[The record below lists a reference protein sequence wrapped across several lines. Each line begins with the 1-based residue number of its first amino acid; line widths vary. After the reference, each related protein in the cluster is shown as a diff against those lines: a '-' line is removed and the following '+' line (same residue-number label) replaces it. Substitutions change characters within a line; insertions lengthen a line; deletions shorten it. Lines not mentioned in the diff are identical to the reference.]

1 MVARR
6 QAICI
11 GIDEY
16 EGEDRLDLCV
26 ADATEVADYLSQ
38 PEYGFDV
45 ELLVNREANLP
56 NIRRALLSVMNEE
69 LEFFLLYFSGH
80 GLVTE
85 LDAFLVTAD
94 YQPLAEGV
102 SLADLARY
110 TEKISQKTKHCL
122 TILDCCHSGAG
133 SFGGSRQLVTPE
145 EIDRGIPARTESRS
159 LLAACRPEQ
168 VAIEDSRY
176 GHGLFTYMLLEGL
189 AGDAADPHGNV
200 TIGGLSEFIDRSLEA
215 AGAEQIAVMKG
226 DSAGRVILGQGFTP
240 ISADTLP
247 EYDKRRIIAQGKQ
260 FLEDY
265 TSQLTNHP
273 EDWRKRGHRNAS
285 MLLPPTLRWFEKQ
298 RREHKGLRVDPE
310 FSRLY
315 AAVTN
320 RVKQLAEIDL
330 GTDVGEGV
338 VTRSIGGGGFG
349 TVYEVQQADGQKLAY
364 KVYHPTEYGD
374 SEKKS
379 LFSRG
384 YKAMQQLDHPRVI
397 KVKKYTEAPLGFFME
412 YVDGPNFRDLPNII
426 EDPIE
431 VLQFLLLT
439 AETIAHAHSRPVIHR
454 DIKPENILA
463 LYRPD
468 DNTWIPYLTDF
479 DLAWFDQATQVTKQA
494 WGNISYSA
502 PEQMANPRSGAAH
515 SAQVDI
521 YAFAQLAFY
530 AVTGSDPV
538 PLGRADNSR
547 LLQEKLKVWP
557 VGAAAQKFVA
567 WYDRCSEASPHD
579 RYLNFRSAMDELAD
593 VEALIRQAVSAAV
606 TPRGA
611 LNEIAFALSGFG
623 AAGKIDVAGGA
634 FHSTSRRTSI
644 TLTASNVQSS
654 APNERF
660 DLEARLS
667 LDRITIEGNASS
679 ERKRAKINNRIDE
692 VTRQLEGVKRRPGN
706 QGTFET
712 FISISG
718 VECGYA
724 GIQRARISLSYVIE
738 AIERT

>member
-1 MVARR
+1 MVERR
-6 QAICI
+6 RAICI

-16 EGEDRLDLCV
+16 EDENRLDLCV
-26 ADATEVADYLSQ
+26 ADATEIADYLSQ

-45 ELLVNREANLP
+45 ELLVNKEANLP
-56 NIRRALLSVMNEE
+56 SIRQSLLSVMKEE

-85 LDAFLVTAD
+85 LDAFLVTVD
-94 YQPLAEGV
+94 HQPLAEGV

-110 TEKISQKTKHCL
+110 TEKISQKTKHCV

-133 SFGGSRQLVTPE
+133 RFGEARQPVTPE
-145 EIDRGIPARTESRS
+145 EINHGIPARTESRS

-168 VAIEDSRY
+168 VAVEDSKY

-189 AGDAADPHGNV
+189 SGDAADPHGNV
-200 TIGGLSEFIDRSLEA
+200 TIGGLSEFIDRNLEA

-226 DSAGRVILGQGFTP
+226 DSAGRVILGNGFTP
-240 ISADTLP
+240 IATDALP

-273 EDWRKRGHRNAS
+273 EHWQKHGHRNAS
-285 MLLPPTLRWFEKQ
+285 MLLPPTLRWFDRK
-298 RREHKGLRVDPE
+298 RREHKDLRTDAE

-330 GTDVGEGV
+330 GTDIGEGI

-349 TVYEVQQADGQKLAY
+349 TVYEVQRADGQKLAY
-364 KVYHPTEYGD
+364 KVYHPSEYGD

-426 EDPIE
+426 EDAVE

-538 PLGRADNSR
+538 PVGRADNSR
-547 LLQEKLKVWP
+547 LLQQKLKAWP
-557 VGAAAQKFVA
+557 VGVAAQNFVA
-567 WYDRCSEASPHD
+567 WYDRCSEPDPHD
-579 RYLNFRSAMDELAD
+579 RYPNFRSAMDELAD
-593 VEALIRQAVSAAV
+593 VEALIRQAVSTTV

-634 FHSTSRRTSI
+634 FQSTSGRTSI
-644 TLTASNVQSS
+644 TLTASNIQSS
-654 APNERF
+654 GQNEKF
-660 DLEARLS
+660 DLEARLN

-692 VTRQLEGVKRRPGN
+692 VTRQLDGVKRRPGN

-712 FISISG
+712 FISIGG

-724 GIQRARISLSYVIE
+724 GIQRARISLSHVIE

>member
-16 EGEDRLDLCV
+16 EGDARLDLCV

-45 ELLVNREANLP
+45 DLLVNREATLP
-56 NIRRALLSVMNEE
+56 NIRRSLLSAMNSE

-85 LDAFLVTAD
+85 LDAFLVTVD
-94 YQPLAEGV
+94 YEPLAEGV

-110 TEKISQKTKHCL
+110 TERISRNTRNCL
-122 TILDCCHSGAG
+122 TILDCCHSGSG
-133 SFGGSRQLVTPE
+133 KFGESRKLVTPE

-176 GHGLFTYMLLEGL
+176 GHGLFTYMLLQGL
-189 AGDAADPHGNV
+189 SGDAADPHGNITV
-200 TIGGLSEFIDRSLEA
+200 GGLSDFIDRNLEA

-226 DSAGRVILGQGFTP
+226 DSAGRVILGSNFSP
-240 ISADTLP
+240 IATQSLP
-247 EYDKRRIIAQGKQ
+247 EYEKRKIIAQGKQ

-265 TSQLTNHP
+265 TSQLNHRP
-273 EDWRKRGHRNAS
+273 EDWRKYGHRKAS
-285 MLLPPTLRWFEKQ
+285 KLLPPTLRWFEKQ
-298 RREHKGLRVDPE
+298 RREHKDLRTDIE
-310 FSRLY
+310 FSQLY

-338 VTRSIGGGGFG
+338 VTRRIGGGGFG
-349 TVYEVQQADGQKLAY
+349 TVYEVKQTGGKKLAY

-397 KVKKYTEAPLGFFME
+397 KVKGYTEAPIGFFME

-426 EDPIE
+426 EDPVE

-463 LYRPD
+463 LYRPG

-502 PEQMANPRSGAAH
+502 PEQMANPRSSAAH
-515 SAQVDI
+515 SAQVDV

-538 PLGRADNSR
+538 PIGRADNGR
-547 LLQEKLKVWP
+547 HLQEKLNSWP
-557 VGAAAQKFVA
+557 VGVAAQKFMD
-567 WYDRCSEASPHD
+567 WYDRCSKSDPYE
-579 RYLNFRSAMDELAD
+579 RYANFRSAMDELAD
-593 VEALIRQAVSAAV
+593 VEAMIRRATSTVV
-606 TPRGA
+606 TPRGT

-623 AAGKIDVAGGA
+623 AAGNVDVTGGA
-634 FHSTSRRTSI
+634 FYSTSGRTSI
-644 TLTASNVQSS
+644 TLTSSNVQKN
-654 APNERF
+654 ANGERF

-667 LDRITIEGNASS
+667 LDQITIEGSASN
-679 ERKRAKINNRIDE
+679 ERKRATINNRLDE
-692 VTRQLEGVKRRPGN
+692 IIRSMEGVRRKPGN
-706 QGTFET
+706 QGSFET
-712 FISISG
+712 FVSISG
-718 VECGYA
+718 VECSYA
-724 GIQRARISLSYVIE
+724 GIQRARLSLSHVIE
-738 AIERT
+738 TVERT

>member
-6 QAICI
+6 RAICI

-16 EGEDRLDLCV
+16 QGEARLDLCV
-26 ADATEVADYLSQ
+26 ADATEVADYLEQ

-45 ELLVNREANLP
+45 ELLVNQEANLP
-56 NIRRALLSVMNEE
+56 NIRRALLSVMDED
-69 LEFFLLYFSGH
+69 LEFFILYFSGH
-80 GLVTE
+80 GLVTD
-85 LDAFLVTAD
+85 LDAFLVTID

-110 TEKISQKTKHCL
+110 TEKISQKTQHCV

-133 SFGGSRQLVTPE
+133 QFGGSRGLITPA
-145 EIDRGIPARTESRS
+145 EIDRGLPARTESRS

-176 GHGLFTYMLLEGL
+176 GHGLFTYMLLQGL
-189 AGDAADPHGNV
+189 SGDAADPYGNI
-200 TIGGLSEFIDRSLEA
+200 TIGGLSDFVDRNLEA
-215 AGAEQIAVMKG
+215 AGAEQIAVLKG
-226 DSAGRVILGQGFTP
+226 DSAGRVVIGTGFTP
-240 ISADTLP
+240 IAAHDLP
-247 EYDKRRIIAQGKQ
+247 EYEKRRIIAQGKQ

-273 EDWRKRGHRNAS
+273 DDWRDYGHRTAS
-285 MLLPPTLRWFEKQ
+285 QLLPRTLHWFEKQ
-298 RREHKGLRVDPE
+298 RKEHKDLRVDAN
-310 FSRLY
+310 FSQLY
-315 AAVTN
+315 AAITN

-330 GTDVGEGV
+330 GTNVGEGV
-338 VTRSIGGGGFG
+338 VTRRIGGGGFG
-349 TVYEVQQADGQKLAY
+349 TVYEIACASGQKLAY

-397 KVKKYTEAPLGFFME
+397 KVKGYTEAPIGFFME

-426 EDPIE
+426 EDPVE

-463 LYRPD
+463 VYRAD

-502 PEQMANPRSGAAH
+502 PEQMANPRSAAAH

-538 PLGRADNSR
+538 PVGRADNGR
-547 LLQEKLKVWP
+547 LLQEKLNSWP
-557 VGAAAQKFVA
+557 VGSAAQKFMD
-567 WYDRCSEASPHD
+567 WYDRCSQSAPYD
-579 RYLNFRSAMDELAD
+579 RYQNFRSAMDELAD
-593 VEALIRQAVSAAV
+593 VEALIRRATSTTV

-623 AAGKIDVAGGA
+623 AAGEVDVSGGA
-634 FHSTSRRTSI
+634 FYSTSGRTSI
-644 TLTASNVQSS
+644 TLTASNIQSS
-654 APNERF
+654 MNVERF

-667 LDRITIEGNASS
+667 LDRITIEGNASN

-692 VTRQLEGVKRRPGN
+692 VTRSMEGVKRKPGN
-706 QGTFET
+706 QGSFET

-724 GIQRARISLSYVIE
+724 GIQRARISLSHVIE

>member
-6 QAICI
+6 RAICI

-16 EGEDRLDLCV
+16 EGEARLDLCV
-26 ADATEVADYLSQ
+26 ADATEVADYLRQ

-45 ELLVNREANLP
+45 ELLANQEANLP

-80 GLVTE
+80 GMVTE
-85 LDAFLVTAD
+85 LDAFLVTID

-110 TEKISQKTKHCL
+110 TEKISRNTKHCL

-133 SFGGSRQLVTPE
+133 QFGQSRQLVTPE

-189 AGDAADPHGNV
+189 SGDAADPHGNITV
-200 TIGGLSEFIDRSLEA
+200 GGLSDFIDRNLEA
-215 AGAEQIAVMKG
+215 MGAEQIAVMKG
-226 DSAGRVILGQGFTP
+226 DSAGRVILGQGFSP
-240 ISADTLP
+240 IAVDNLP
-247 EYDKRRIIAQGKQ
+247 EYEKKRIIAQGKQ

-273 EDWRKRGHRNAS
+273 EDWRNHGHRTAS
-285 MLLPPTLRWFEKQ
+285 QLLPPTLRWFERQ
-298 RREHKGLRVDPE
+298 RREHKDLRVDAE
-310 FSRLY
+310 FSQLY

-330 GTDVGEGV
+330 GTDVEEGV
-338 VTRSIGGGGFG
+338 VTRRIGGGGFG
-349 TVYEVQQADGQKLAY
+349 TVYEVQRANGERLAY

-397 KVKKYTEAPLGFFME
+397 KVKKYTEAPIGFFME

-426 EDPIE
+426 EGPVE

-463 LYRPD
+463 VYRAD

-502 PEQMANPRSGAAH
+502 PEQMANPRSAAAH
-515 SAQVDI
+515 SAQVDT

-538 PLGRADNSR
+538 PVGRADNSR
-547 LLQEKLKVWP
+547 LLQEKLNSWP
-557 VGAAAQKFVA
+557 VGAAARKFVD
-567 WYDRCSEASPHD
+567 WYDRCSQSRPYD
-579 RYLNFRSAMDELAD
+579 RYANFRSAMDELAD
-593 VEALIRQAVSAAV
+593 VEAMIRRANSTTV
-606 TPRGA
+606 TPRVA

-623 AAGKIDVAGGA
+623 AAGKIDVSGGA
-634 FHSTSRRTSI
+634 FHSTSGRTSI
-644 TLTASNVQSS
+644 ALTASNVQPSTHGDK
-654 APNERF
+654 F

-667 LDRITIEGNASS
+667 LDRITIEGNASN
-679 ERKRAKINNRIDE
+679 ERKRARINNRIDE
-692 VTRQLEGVKRRPGN
+692 VVRSMEGVRRKPGN

-712 FISISG
+712 FISISS

-724 GIQRARISLSYVIE
+724 GIQRARLSLSHVIE